1 MNGVKALNLN
11 YFFNRLAQSMVGLF
25 VPIFLFEFWGFEGMV
40 KYFVVARIGVFFLA
54 PVVERV
60 IDSWGIRWAMT
71 IGTMFLVW
79 QYYLL
84 SQETNVSIWLS
95 TLARGG
101 FIAFY
106 WIAHHVLFAEDDD
119 NHRRGGQVAGKRIVA
134 IVGGILGPIL
144 GGVVG
149 TIWGFEALFWV
160 GVGVALLSIGPLFL
174 MSHHKHHHPDGV
186 MRILKRVF
194 KINWLKLNL
203 SWALRGMGS
212 NAPLVVFWPVM
223 VAIIAGGNLEKVGGI
238 YSLVGVG
245 SLLIVWLAGKGF
257 GRFGRS
263 MRNWS
268 GAVIAVLWLVR
279 IKVGTWW
286 QVLIVDS
293 GQALAGGPFWV
304 GVLGKDYEL
313 SEKNDPVAFMTLR
326 EMMYSVG
333 QLIVLSLALV
343 IGAQWNVFW
352 VIAAISIFLV
362 GRL

>member
-203 SWALRGMGS
+203 SWAL
-212 NAPLVVFWPVM
+212 
-223 VAIIAGGNLEKVGGI
+223 EKVGGI